1 MRYAMNTRN
10 RLQSLG
16 NFSSSPS
23 TKWEIMPLE
32 ALPLWWRESAANNR
46 LNDERLSVE
55 SLYTEVVSD
64 N

>member
-1 MRYAMNTRN
+1 
-10 RLQSLG
+10 
-16 NFSSSPS
+16 
-23 TKWEIMPLE
+23 MPLE